1 MLAAKH
7 PHQAERLAALYR
19 YDILDTEREA
29 DFDDIVELA
38 AELCGAKIS
47 VINLIDSDR
56 QWFKAETGLGVRETP
71 LETSICSHVILENDF
86 VEIPDTQADTRTQDN
101 PLCLDEPGLRFYAGA
116 LLKSRDGFPIG
127 TLCVLHDEPYALS
140 EFQKKSLRTLA
151 KQVMRELD
159 LRLALRD
166 QQVLLGEMDHRVKN
180 SLQSVSSLVRL
191 YQSRAGEENRDAF
204 DAVSRR
210 VDAISLLHQELHQ
223 AAEIETVPLDRF
235 IPRVIALLQDS
246 APENIAIEA
255 EIDPIKVGSAHASA
269 IGIIVSEFVA
279 NSLKHGFAGGR
290 PGTVSLS
297 LLNGGDG
304 QVTLTCSDN
313 GAGTGSA
320 TRPTSAAEGLG
331 HRLVDAAASQLGTKV
346 TRTATED
353 GFTLSLT
360 FAQA

>member
-1 MLAAKH
+1 MLAARP

-19 YDILDTEREA
+19 YDILDTDREA

-38 AELCGAKIS
+38 AQLCGAKIS
-47 VINLIDSDR
+47 IINLIDADR

-71 LETSICSHVILENDF
+71 LDTSICAHVILENEF
-86 VEIPDTQADTRTQDN
+86 VEIPDTHADTRTQDN
-101 PLCLDEPGLRFYAGA
+101 PLCRDEPGLRFYAGA

-127 TLCVLHDEPYALS
+127 TLCVLHDAPYALS

-223 AAEIETVPLDRF
+223 AAEIETVPLARF
-235 IPRVIALLQDS
+235 IPRVIALLQES
-246 APENIAIEA
+246 APENVAIEA
-255 EIDPIKVGSAHASA
+255 EIDPIRVGSTHASA

-279 NSLKHGFAGGR
+279 NSLKHGFANNR
-290 PGTVSLS
+290 AGTIRLS
-297 LLNGGDG
+297 LLNGEDG
-304 QVTLTCSDN
+304 AVNLTCSDN

-320 TRPTSAAEGLG
+320 TRAASAAEGLG

-346 TRTATED
+346 TRHATRD
-353 GFTLSLT
+353 GFSLSLAFT
-360 FAQA
+360 RT

>member
-7 PHQAERLAALYR
+7 PQEAARLAALYR

-38 AELCGAKIS
+38 AELCGTKIS
-47 VINLIDSDR
+47 VINLIDADR

-86 VEIPDTQADTRTQDN
+86 VEIPDTHADTRTQDN
-101 PLCLDEPGLRFYAGA
+101 PLCRDEPGLRFYAGA

-127 TLCVLHDEPYALS
+127 TLCVLHDEPYALNA
-140 EFQKKSLRTLA
+140 FQKKSLRTLA
-151 KQVMRELD
+151 RQVMRELD

-191 YQSRAGEENRDAF
+191 YQTRAGEENRDAF

-246 APENIAIEA
+246 SPDNIVIEA
-255 EIDPIKVGSAHASA
+255 EIDPISVGSAYASA

-279 NSLKHGFAGGR
+279 NSLKHGFANNR
-290 PGTVSLS
+290 AGTISLS
-297 LLNGGDG
+297 LLIGLDG
-304 QVTLTCSDN
+304 NVTLTCSDN
-313 GAGTGSA
+313 GSGTASA
-320 TRPTSAAEGLG
+320 TRSSSAAEGLG
-331 HRLVDAAASQLGTKV
+331 HRLVDAAASQLGSKV

-353 GFTLSLT
+353 GFSLSLA

>member
-7 PHQAERLAALYR
+7 PHEAERLAALYR
-19 YDILDTEREA
+19 YDILDTDREA

-47 VINLIDSDR
+47 VINLIDTDR

-71 LETSICSHVILENDF
+71 LDTSICSHVILENDF
-86 VEIPDTQADTRTQDN
+86 VDITDTHADNRTQDN

-116 LLKSRDGFPIG
+116 LLKSHDGLPIG

-140 EFQKKSLRTLA
+140 AFQKKSLRTLA
-151 KQVMRELD
+151 RQVMRELD
-159 LRLALRD
+159 LRMALRD

-223 AAEIETVPLDRF
+223 AAEIETVPLARF
-235 IPRVIALLQDS
+235 IPRVIALLQDP
-246 APENIAIEA
+246 APENITIEA
-255 EIDPIKVGSAHASA
+255 DIDQIKVGSTHASA

-279 NSLKHGFAGGR
+279 NSIKHGFANNR
-290 PGTVSLS
+290 AGTISLS
-297 LLNGGDG
+297 LLNGADRH
-304 QVTLTCSDN
+304 VTLTCSDN
-313 GAGTGSA
+313 GAGTGSS
-320 TRPTSAAEGLG
+320 TRPTSSAEGLG
-331 HRLVDAAASQLGTKV
+331 HRLVDAAASQLGSKV

-353 GFTLSLT
+353 GFSLSLK
-360 FAQA
+360 FALA

>member
-1 MLAAKH
+1 MKAATH
-7 PHQAERLAALYR
+7 PQQAERLAALYQ

-29 DFDDIVELA
+29 DFDDIVDLA

-71 LETSICSHVILENDF
+71 LETSICSHVILEHDF

-101 PLCLDEPGLRFYAGA
+101 PLCLEEPGLRFYAGA

-127 TLCVLHDEPYALS
+127 TLCVLHDRPYALS

-159 LRLALRD
+159 LRVALRD

-191 YQSRAGEENRDAF
+191 YQSRAGEANRDAF
-204 DAVSRR
+204 ETVSRR
-210 VDAISLLHQELHQ
+210 IDAISLLHQELHQ
-223 AAEIETVPLDRF
+223 TAEIETVPLDRF

-246 APENIAIEA
+246 APDNIVIAA

-269 IGIIVSEFVA
+269 IGIIVSEFVT

-297 LLNGGDG
+297 LRRGADG

-313 GAGTGSA
+313 GAGTASA
-320 TRPTSAAEGLG
+320 TRPMNAAEGLG
-331 HRLVDAAASQLGTKV
+331 HRLVDAAASQLGSKV

-353 GFTLSLT
+353 GFSLILT